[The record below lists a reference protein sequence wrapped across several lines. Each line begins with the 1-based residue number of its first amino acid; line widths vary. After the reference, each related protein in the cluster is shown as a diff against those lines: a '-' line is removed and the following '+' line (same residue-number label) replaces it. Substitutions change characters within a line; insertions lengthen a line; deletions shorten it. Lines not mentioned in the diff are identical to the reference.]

1 MSSGYDGALSQN
13 DLSKFGHIGVD
24 EYYHQRTLWVFE
36 RMKNQA
42 FWLTFLQGTL
52 ESLVLLLGTFG
63 VLLSTFDQTE
73 IAMICLSCAANLQ
86 ALERFH
92 ALSNRL
98 DAANAGER
106 DLICAWQD
114 WSAMEPMQRRF
125 QSSVSRLVLTTEGVN
140 VALTIAATAGVRQSL
155 PTSTKRL
162 WPRLQKLLP
171 VAVRLWEWPKMSQ
184 EDQEGLTGTMEIR
197 VMQWNVLAHGLA
209 NDGFLVSQPKE
220 EGASILDRA
229 RSVQVLGQTM
239 KQRAKKSGQKIK
251 LKDLPE
257 EMKSWDPP
265 PFDFAQ
271 RLKSNFQEILQ
282 EEQRYLQEITDLPK
296 RCEMITARV
305 KEEQPDIITFQ
316 EFDMFE
322 ALNPLLEA
330 AGYSAGSDQGT
341 YQELAQRVKDLGIQL
356 NKGEGGSP
364 KDFAQKYR
372 ELLEEYAAKGLCV
385 CPNFDSTARRFN
397 PDGFDDGVAIY
408 WKTSTLK
415 SRGPPDVWTYD
426 MTGDAPAIR
435 VKLQHNTGSPLDV
448 MTLHL
453 PSSPGKELRR
463 QLNLWQLHELVGG
476 SLTDGPPL
484 ILAVD
489 LNSDAHLQPPLGQE
503 VQVIAEDGSGKKVE
517 FQLDQ
522 PLRQTCFQLLQ
533 NPGGPGAPP
542 SSTSSSR
549 PYSHPADVEAAKS
562 MANGDFPH
570 WGLKNAWGTEDRI
583 PLSVV
588 KMRGPASEQVQKWG
602 ELTLETTDH
611 VFCSPHFK
619 VLQCKTG
626 CRHYNHQDKQDLMR
640 RFKDPEASNQEELCE
655 LLKWLIPSSTI
666 PSDHMCVLATFQL
679 SQPRDQPMEVQ
690 AVAQPE
696 EMEEDFMVGD
706 RVLIKAAKEEPK
718 AWEGTVRFIGL
729 TDFATGEW
737 LGVELDIQAGK
748 NDGSV
753 HGKRYF
759 QCEDKYGLF
768 LRPGAVQK
776 VKASK
781 APRDIALEKAKVQ
794 EALALAMED
803 HDIQTIRRVLPAAES
818 LGIDPKEIH
827 FARQIVDSVASYDL
841 QGEVNGLCSSL
852 LKLRRTL
859 ENIEASSNG
868 RRPGATQGMPYQE
881 LERRLLS
888 ESLPKVLE
896 QLMQGATQR
905 PGKTSPGKAGAA
917 GSKTEVPQANHQKP
931 PAGTASASTTTP
943 AQSEGSVKQKFRKNL
958 VAGLKDG
965 SLETVVKSIPDTGQ

>member
-1 MSSGYDGALSQN
+1 
-13 DLSKFGHIGVD
+13 
-24 EYYHQRTLWVFE
+24 
-36 RMKNQA
+36 
-42 FWLTFLQGTL
+42 
-52 ESLVLLLGTFG
+52 
-63 VLLSTFDQTE
+63 
-73 IAMICLSCAANLQ
+73 
-86 ALERFH
+86 
-92 ALSNRL
+92 
-98 DAANAGER
+98 
-106 DLICAWQD
+106 
-114 WSAMEPMQRRF
+114 MQ
-125 QSSVSRLVLTTEGVN
+125 
-140 VALTIAATAGVRQSL
+140 
-155 PTSTKRL
+155 
-162 WPRLQKLLP
+162 
-171 VAVRLWEWPKMSQ
+171 
-184 EDQEGLTGTMEIR
+184 IR

-209 NDGFLVSQPKE
+209 NDGFLVSQPNE

-239 KQRAKKSGQKIK
+239 KQRAKKSGEKIR

-257 EMKSWDPP
+257 EMKTWDPP

-296 RCEMITARV
+296 RCAMITARV
-305 KEEQPDIITFQ
+305 QAEQPDIITFQ
-316 EFDMFE
+316 EYDMFE
-322 ALNPLLEA
+322 TLNPLLEA
-330 AGYSAGSDQGT
+330 AGYSAGSDQGS

-356 NKGEGGSP
+356 KKGGGGSP

-385 CPNFDSTARRFN
+385 CPNFNSTARRFN

-415 SRGPPDVWTYD
+415 SREPPDVWTYD

-435 VKLQHNTGSPLDV
+435 VKLQHNSGSPLDV

-463 QLNLWQLHELVGG
+463 QLNLWQLHELLGG
-476 SLTDGPPL
+476 ALADGPPL

-489 LNSDAHLQPPLGQE
+489 LNSDAHLQPPLGQDAK
-503 VQVIAEDGSGKKVE
+503 VQVIAEDGSSEKVE

-522 PLRQTCFQLLQ
+522 PLRHTCFQLLQ
-533 NPGGPGAPP
+533 SGTGTGTGTG
-542 SSTSSSR
+542 SRR
-549 PYSHPADVEAAKS
+549 PYSHPADVKAAKS
-562 MANGDFPH
+562 MANCDFPH

-619 VLQCKTG
+619 VAQCGTG
-626 CRHYNHQDKQDLMR
+626 YRHYNHQDKQDLMR
-640 RFKDPEASNQEELCE
+640 RFKDPQAPNQEELCE
-655 LLKWLIPSSTI
+655 LLKGLIPSSTI

-679 SQPRDQPMEVQ
+679 SPRDEAVEVQ
-690 AVAQPE
+690 GYAPE
-696 EMEEDFMVGD
+696 EMEEDFLLGD

-718 AWEGTVRFIGL
+718 AWEGTVRFIGI

-737 LGVELDIQAGK
+737 LGVELDIKAGK

-768 LRPGAVQK
+768 LHPSAVQK
-776 VKASK
+776 FKASS
-781 APRDIALEKAKVQ
+781 PRDIALEKAKVQ

-803 HDIQTIRRVLPAAES
+803 HDIETIRRVLPAAES

-841 QGEVNGLCSSL
+841 QGEVKGLCSSL

-859 ENIEASSNG
+859 ENIEASSSG
-868 RRPGATQGMPYQE
+868 RPGATQGTSYQE

-896 QLMQGATQR
+896 HFMQGAGAQ
-905 PGKTSPGKAGAA
+905 SPCKAGKAGAA
-917 GSKTEVPQANHQKP
+917 GSQTDVPQVPQ
-931 PAGTASASTTTP
+931 GIL
-943 AQSEGSVKQKFRKNL
+943 SE
-958 VAGLKDG
+958 
-965 SLETVVKSIPDTGQ
+965 

>member
-1 MSSGYDGALSQN
+1 MPAGELGQAITRERKQDVTRSWFRANVNSIFNTAMEEMGTSSLHGHGFDKLPSNVRSTKYPFLCWCCRRPKKPQDQREQIMSSGYDGALSQN

-86 ALERFH
+86 ALE
-92 ALSNRL
+92 
-98 DAANAGER
+98 AG
-106 DLICAWQD
+106 
-114 WSAMEPMQRRF
+114 MQWPL
-125 QSSVSRLVLTTEGVN
+125 LVLTTEGVN
-140 VALTIAATAGVRQSL
+140 VALTIAATAGHICKTIALFHCESL
-155 PTSTKRL
+155 PLRG
-162 WPRLQKLLP
+162 
-171 VAVRLWEWPKMSQ
+171 
-184 EDQEGLTGTMEIR
+184 EGLTGTMEIR

-859 ENIEASSNG
+859 ENIEVQRACRPVSSM
-868 RRPGATQGMPYQE
+868 A
-881 LERRLLS
+881 LS
-888 ESLPKVLE
+888 SFFDP
-896 QLMQGATQR
+896 
-905 PGKTSPGKAGAA
+905 
-917 GSKTEVPQANHQKP
+917 EVM
-931 PAGTASASTTTP
+931 
-943 AQSEGSVKQKFRKNL
+943 
-958 VAGLKDG
+958 
-965 SLETVVKSIPDTGQ
+965 